1 MNLYEI
7 QVEYQELMRFL
18 EENEGELTPELEEAL
33 QFNAESFKEKAL
45 NYIKFITKLKGDVS
59 LAKLEIER
67 VNSYI
72 NKKQKSIDTLE
83 ANLLAALKLYGE
95 KDYKSDIYRYE
106 VDTYKLSTRK
116 SNSVAV
122 DETKLPEIYKQYTIE
137 KLSFTEKDIVL
148 KALKKSTPTIKES
161 VSKTDLKNLIESG
174 KEILGAEIVK
184 NYSLNIK

>member
-33 QFNAESFKEKAL
+33 QMNSETFKEKAL
-45 NYIKFITKLKGDVS
+45 NYIKLINKLKGDVT

-67 VNSYI
+67 VTSYI

-83 ANLLAALKLYGE
+83 SNLLSALKLYGD

-116 SNSVAV
+116 SNSVSV

-137 KLSFTEKDIVL
+137 KLSFTDKDIVL
-148 KALKKSTPTIKES
+148 RALKKSNPIVKES

-174 KEILGAEIVK
+174 KEILGAEIVTK
-184 NYSLNIK
+184 HSLTIK